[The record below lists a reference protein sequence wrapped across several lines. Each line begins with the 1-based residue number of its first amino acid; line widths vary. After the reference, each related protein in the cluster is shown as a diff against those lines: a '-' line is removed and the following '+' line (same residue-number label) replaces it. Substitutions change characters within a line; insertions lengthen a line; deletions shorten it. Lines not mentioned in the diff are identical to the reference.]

1 MSNSKPG
8 REAKANK
15 PREKSPDVES
25 FFSAAAAVV
34 EVWGAAPP
42 PGLAQNCVPC
52 RASGPYFISLDSSQ
66 AKNQGR
72 RGIEE
77 LLPTTKFMRAFTT
90 KHVRNRSVG
99 RRLIK
104 APEEE
109 HWQVETER
117 GAREPAGPPIK
128 ERERELFSFAISALV
143 RLLPWPCKRPSR
155 ARAQTQSANVRSGT
169 RVNPERAEEELVQ
182 ANEQWS
188 PLSLGRIWQPSSKR
202 RERSRRRRPTW
213 RGGCVKVGKLRSNGK
228 WKAGGRDHLIP
239 SSSLIP
245 PALVLLQVS

>member
-1 MSNSKPG
+1 M
-8 REAKANK
+8 
-15 PREKSPDVES
+15 
-25 FFSAAAAVV
+25 
-34 EVWGAAPP
+34 
-42 PGLAQNCVPC
+42 PC

-213 RGGCVKVGKLRSNGK
+213 RGGCVFVRLLLKVEKLRSK
-228 WKAGGRDHLIP
+228 WKRKAVGRDRSSHTFFFPDSTLDLP
-239 SSSLIP
+239 RPSAPLSTCTVHPRNSSSLAWETQCASP
-245 PALVLLQVS
+245 VAN